1 MAAPTTQELFN
12 LTDKVALITG
22 GARNLGFD
30 MATAMAEVGA
40 EIAITS
46 RHLENAQASA
56 QTITDDTG
64 KRVVGFACDVADESQ
79 VERLIDDVIA
89 EFAGTTR
96 LVSLASKQLQMIL
109 VRREPQRILR
119 YMTKKNL
126 MLLEHG

>member
-46 RHLENAQASA
+46 
-56 QTITDDTG
+56 
-64 KRVVGFACDVADESQ
+64 
-79 VERLIDDVIA
+79 
-89 EFAGTTR
+89 
-96 LVSLASKQLQMIL
+96 
-109 VRREPQRILR
+109 
-119 YMTKKNL
+119 
-126 MLLEHG
+126 